1 MLFLTNP
8 FYVLFY
14 FFLNTLIIG
23 IFIASY
29 NLEFFTGFLYVLEIT
44 VVFIMLILF
53 FFFNFKGSWS
63 FTLNEYVSF
72 WPTCFLFIYSTPTI
86 YTEEE
91 CLLPSIFRVWELWDD
106 YYAALHQHLLN
117 DFAGLYI
124 SYYLVH
130 SLEFI
135 IIGFILFIGSIGCI
149 SLYSII
155 NISKKVSY
163 NLITSFLSLF
173 TKFYDIL
180 FLRRQ
185 TLALQPYRQDTIR
198 KVTRTNNNNLTD
210 LDKVLL
216 SNHKSDNNL

>member
-1 MLFLTNP
+1 M
-8 FYVLFY
+8 
-14 FFLNTLIIG
+14 
-23 IFIASY
+23 
-29 NLEFFTGFLYVLEIT
+29 
-44 VVFIMLILF
+44 
-53 FFFNFKGSWS
+53 
-63 FTLNEYVSF
+63 
-72 WPTCFLFIYSTPTI
+72 
-86 YTEEE
+86 
-91 CLLPSIFRVWELWDD
+91 
-106 YYAALHQHLLN
+106 N

-124 SYYLVH
+124 SYYLLH

-185 TLALQPYRQDTIR
+185 TMPLQSYRQDTIR
-198 KVTRTNNNNLTD
+198 RVARINNKTLTD
-210 LDKVLL
+210 LDKIIINDIK
-216 SNHKSDNNL
+216 SNKAGNIENKTK

>member
-1 MLFLTNP
+1 M
-8 FYVLFY
+8 
-14 FFLNTLIIG
+14 
-23 IFIASY
+23 
-29 NLEFFTGFLYVLEIT
+29 
-44 VVFIMLILF
+44 
-53 FFFNFKGSWS
+53 
-63 FTLNEYVSF
+63 
-72 WPTCFLFIYSTPTI
+72 
-86 YTEEE
+86 
-91 CLLPSIFRVWELWDD
+91 
-106 YYAALHQHLLN
+106 
-117 DFAGLYI
+117 
-124 SYYLVH
+124 H